1 MQNSH
6 FRNAK
11 AQLSFFKKTIFTK
24 QGCFFTF
31 VIKQQIDN
39 FSAVFLLWQPLP
51 YLFRQLIASAEIYI
65 TQRNSIGIALLQYQ
79 WSFSFLYII

>member
-1 MQNSH
+1 MQNSR

-51 YLFRQLIASAEIYI
+51 CLFRQLIASAEIYI
-65 TQRNSIGIALLQYQ
+65 TQRNSIGIVKEQYR

>member
-1 MQNSH
+1 MQNIRFCH
-6 FRNAK
+6 AK
-11 AQLSFFKKTIFTK
+11 AQLSFFKETIFTK
-24 QGCFFTF
+24 QECFFTF

-51 YLFRQLIASAEIYI
+51 CLFRQLIASTEIYI